1 MHFSLLHQN
10 RLERFTFISE
20 VLLPSVGVSRRPVG
34 EGTDGLDE
42 HSRGGPLLL
51 QNLMGPAQIALQQF
65 LCLLEISVSLT
76 SGVVLLIETKI
87 FLPQLRELYSDV
99 HFRIVTVLYLSQL
112 LWRVV
117 DFARARSFLGGRVR
131 ALGTRGRKSSQR
143 LNLFPS
149 GPNIAASFVLTL
161 GL

>member
-34 EGTDGLDE
+34 EETDELNE
-42 HSRGGPLLL
+42 HSRDGPLLL
-51 QNLMGPAQIALQQF
+51 QNLMSSAQIALQQF

-87 FLPQLRELYSDV
+87 FLPQLHELYLDV
-99 HFRIVTVLYLSQL
+99 HFRIVMVLYLSQL

-117 DFARARSFLGGRVR
+117 DFAKA
-131 ALGTRGRKSSQR
+131 
-143 LNLFPS
+143 
-149 GPNIAASFVLTL
+149 
-161 GL
+161 